1 MSGGGKRPGNS
12 SRWLRRQATDPYVKA
27 AKAEGYRSRAAF
39 KLIELAKKYRLF
51 KPGQRVVDLGAA
63 PGGWLQVATAE
74 VGKTGKVVGV
84 DLAAI
89 DPVPGA
95 ALIEADVAAEGLPA
109 RILALLGGKAE
120 LVLSDMAPSTTGHAE
135 TDHMRILGLAEAGLD
150 LAGEVLA
157 PGGAFVV
164 KLRQGGGEPAF
175 FRAVQAR
182 FTTVV
187 RAKPPAS
194 RSESAEIYLVA
205 RGFKPA

>member
-12 SRWLRRQATDPYVKA
+12 SRWLRRQSTDPYVKA
-27 AKAEGYRSRAAF
+27 AKAQGYRSRAAY
-39 KLIELAKKYRLF
+39 KLTELADKYRLF

-63 PGGWLQVATAE
+63 PGGWLQVACAE
-74 VGKTGKVVGV
+74 VGDTGKVVAV
-84 DLAAI
+84 DLTAI

-95 ALIEADVAAEGLPA
+95 VLIEADVAAEGLSA
-109 RILALLGGKAE
+109 RILEALGGKAG

-135 TDHMRILGLAEAGLD
+135 TDHMRIIGLAEAALE
-150 LAGEVLA
+150 LAGELLA

-175 FRAVQAR
+175 FRQVQTR
-182 FTTVV
+182 FTSVV

-205 RGFKPA
+205 RGFKPG